1 MANSYDEKKRVINCE
16 SAERC
21 GSCAY
26 AGMKYD
32 NELKVKQN
40 YIDKL
45 FKEVCPVDEIT
56 GMYRPVYY
64 RNKVH
69 AVVGEDKNGNIIT
82 GTYEQNSHVIV
93 PVSECLLEDSQ
104 CSNLTLPT
112 KRIV

>member
-1 MANSYDEKKRVINCE
+1 MANVYDEKKRVINCE
-16 SAERC
+16 SADRC

-45 FKEVCPVDEIT
+45 FKGVCPVDEIT
-56 GMYRPVYY
+56 GMYRPVHY

-69 AVVGEDKNGNIIT
+69 AVVGEDKTAI
-82 GTYEQNSHVIV
+82 
-93 PVSECLLEDSQ
+93 
-104 CSNLTLPT
+104 
-112 KRIV
+112 